1 MLNGEDNPTIN
12 PTANRTKKLKAK
24 VRLIFFNPIPGF
36 QFFFLNY
43 IFKRF
48 LIFIFNSEFE
58 NVSK

>member
-1 MLNGEDNPTIN
+1 MPNGEDNPTIN
-12 PTANRTKKLKAK
+12 PTAKKLKAK

-43 IFKRF
+43 ILKRF
-48 LIFIFNSEFE
+48 LIFLFNSEFE